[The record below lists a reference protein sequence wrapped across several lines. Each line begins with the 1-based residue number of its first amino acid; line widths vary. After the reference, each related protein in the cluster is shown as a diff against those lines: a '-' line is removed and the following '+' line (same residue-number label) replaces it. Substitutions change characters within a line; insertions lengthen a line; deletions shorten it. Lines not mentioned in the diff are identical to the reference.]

1 MPDRAQLC
9 CRYADLRCDPE
20 WLGMLGRRRRVLMAK
35 AASVFSVGSSV
46 QSISSNLLKAWQQQG
61 GAEGAAEPGQ
71 AV

>member
-1 MPDRAQLC
+1 
-9 CRYADLRCDPE
+9 
-20 WLGMLGRRRRVLMAK
+20 MLGRRRRVLMAK